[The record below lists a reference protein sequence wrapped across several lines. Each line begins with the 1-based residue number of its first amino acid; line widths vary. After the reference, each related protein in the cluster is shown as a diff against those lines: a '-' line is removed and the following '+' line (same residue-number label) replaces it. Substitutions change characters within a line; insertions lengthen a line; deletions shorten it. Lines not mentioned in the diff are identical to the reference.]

1 MNPGTLTGN
10 TGIPGPTLADF
21 SAKVNKSTTTLLAL
35 IMMPTVG
42 LHTGVTGTDE
52 NGRAHRLYSSHPV
65 VSYADLC
72 LKKKPFSRLIPHTT
86 TAYKV

>member
-42 LHTGVTGTDE
+42 LHTGVTGTDAAANKIDDIKVCSPE
-52 NGRAHRLYSSHPV
+52 RKNEYSPNGL
-65 VSYADLC
+65 
-72 LKKKPFSRLIPHTT
+72 
-86 TAYKV
+86 

>member
-21 SAKVNKSTTTLLAL
+21 SAKVNKSTTALLAL

-42 LHTGVTGTDE
+42 LHTGVTGTDAAA
-52 NGRAHRLYSSHPV
+52 NKI
-65 VSYADLC
+65 DDM
-72 LKKKPFSRLIPHTT
+72 
-86 TAYKV
+86 KVCSPQ